1 VTTISTSPPS
11 CDSGEVARN
20 LAVVRERIAAA
31 GGDASV
37 VRVVAV
43 TKGFGFDAVRAA
55 LGAGLVDIGEN
66 YVSELVDK
74 AQLAWQWGEE
84 SREESDEDAN
94 AQPQPPPRPRWHFLG
109 AVQRN
114 KVASLAPFVGVWQT
128 VAREAEGA
136 RIARFAPGAAVMV
149 EVETTGLPGRNGC
162 PSAAVPDLVA
172 NLLGLG
178 LDVRGL
184 MTVAAPDRASAAVT
198 FESVVR
204 LADDLGLPERSMGMS
219 DDLEVAVSAGSTMVR
234 IGRALFGKR
243 PARGRSGLPAGS
255 GERGQGGGGA
265 RGQVG
270 GGARIPDSEVRSR
283 DTPPPAGSPGPI
295 P

>member
-74 AQLAWQWGEE
+74 AQSARQWGEE

-94 AQPQPPPRPRWHFLG
+94 AQPQPQPPPRPRWHFLG

-162 PSAAVPDLVA
+162 PSAAVPDLVG
-172 NLLGLG
+172 NLRGLG
-178 LDVRGL
+178 LDVRGF

-198 FESVVR
+198 FESVAR
-204 LADDLGLPERSMGMS
+204 LADDLGLPERSMGMT

-234 IGRALFGKR
+234 VGRALFGTR
-243 PARGRSGLPAGS
+243 PPRGRSGVPAPS
-255 GERGQGGGGA
+255 GARGQGGGG
-265 RGQVG
+265 V
-270 GGARIPDSEVRSR
+270 RIPDPEVRSR